1 MNSEKLKI
9 QIEEFRSKISSKHNY
24 LKFEPNNFDLFLDQ
38 IYMVLNT
45 ILKYIFINKFTKKI
59 NLNLLKMFNKFI
71 QSLIDQISNSYEHK
85 FNKIENIMKQQKEVF
100 VNNIA
105 ENQELK
111 KEIFN
116 LHKKLDNYL
125 DINKSNNLSDN
136 VKDSSENLGHNSFG
150 RVDFYQE
157 ENLRLGSELVE
168 TKKKFDILKNEIE
181 KYEKQRSDL
190 ISKIN
195 SVNDALTDSNVLT
208 DVFDNNITK
217 KVNVI
222 DHKNI
227 KVKKDINLDDEVKN
241 IFSNKS

>member
-1 MNSEKLKI
+1 MRSRKKTLKVTVDEMRNFSFAYIERYTPSKQQLRTYLFKKLIKI
-9 QIEEFRSKISSKHNY
+9 NQKI
-24 LKFEPNNFDLFLDQ
+24 
-38 IYMVLNT
+38 T
-45 ILKYIFINKFTKKI
+45 TKK
-59 NLNLLKMFNKFI
+59 
-71 QSLIDQISNSYEHK
+71 
-85 FNKIENIMKQQKEVF
+85 EV
-100 VNNIA
+100 
-105 ENQELK
+105 
-111 KEIFN
+111 FN

-125 DINKSNNLSDN
+125 EINKLKNSSDN
-136 VKDSSENLGHNSFG
+136 AMSSSENLGHNSLG

-208 DVFDNNITK
+208 DVFDNNVTK

-222 DHKNI
+222 DHRNIKIKKNI
-227 KVKKDINLDDEVKN
+227 DLDNEIKN
-241 IFSNKS
+241 IFSNKD